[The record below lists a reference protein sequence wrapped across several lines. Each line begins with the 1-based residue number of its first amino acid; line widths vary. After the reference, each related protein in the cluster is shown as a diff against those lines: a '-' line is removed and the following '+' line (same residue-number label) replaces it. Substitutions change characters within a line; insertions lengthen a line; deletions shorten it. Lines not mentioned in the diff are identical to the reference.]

1 MDSEET
7 SQMKDILPPE
17 HLKTWMYDFSLG
29 IENRCQSELNLE
41 GFDIYGESKLMY
53 MRGIAAGISKWQSND
68 GDTYHMKIEFSGEL
82 VDGIND
88 GERLA
93 VYSGENFE
101 IDSF

>member
-1 MDSEET
+1 MGSGDTPKLE
-7 SQMKDILPPE
+7 DALAPE
-17 HLKTWMYDFSLG
+17 QLKTLMYDLSLG
-29 IENRCQSELNLE
+29 IENRCESESNLE

-68 GDTYHMKIEFSGEL
+68 GYTYDMKVEFSGEV

-93 VYSGENFE
+93 VYSGDNFE